1 MLSKK
6 KLRSSLMLLIFS
18 VMMSWNSFSQNVT
31 DSLQIQ
37 LTKPVAR
44 LVIKDLIQFD
54 GLSKEVE
61 TMQIIL
67 TETNN
72 KLLTQGKL
80 VTNLKT
86 QVKNYQSIIE
96 NKDLQMVK
104 ATELSDKLQK
114 ELKKQA
120 RAKKLYQIGSTVGVL
135 ATALLIVK

>member
-1 MLSKK
+1 
-6 KLRSSLMLLIFS
+6 
-18 VMMSWNSFSQNVT
+18 MSWNSFSQNVT

-72 KLLTQGKL
+72 KLITQGKL

-96 NKDLQMVK
+96 NKDSQMVK

-120 RAKKLYQIGSTVGVL
+120 RAKKLYQIGSTVGVV

>member
-1 MLSKK
+1 
-6 KLRSSLMLLIFS
+6 
-18 VMMSWNSFSQNVT
+18 MSWNSFSQNVT

-120 RAKKLYQIGSTVGVL
+120 RAKKLYQIGSTVGVV
-135 ATALLIVK
+135 ATALLVVK